1 MIYKNYGIFLPLEQ
15 QNDLLEY
22 LSLDSPN
29 NTINLQMMTRIF
41 QVVAKIQFNKLKN
54 QENLITPPTSQIQ
67 NFAQN
72 LSSKLKLAFRDEYD
86 LMAWMDLS
94 GSHKIRPDEFWFGVS
109 YFCAGV
115 SVVLTSILFDFL
127 DNTEDGQLDIQELG
141 VLMKSA
147 EIQDGHGF

>member
-54 QENLITPPTSQIQ
+54 QENLITPPTSQI
-67 NFAQN
+67 
-72 LSSKLKLAFRDEYD
+72 
-86 LMAWMDLS
+86 
-94 GSHKIRPDEFWFGVS
+94 
-109 YFCAGV
+109 
-115 SVVLTSILFDFL
+115 
-127 DNTEDGQLDIQELG
+127 
-141 VLMKSA
+141 
-147 EIQDGHGF
+147 